1 MGKLYPLRIEFLGGF
16 VFYSLAELTEI
27 VQLAMIFIIDVRC
40 KCIIHPNTMPTDTSI
55 ENQLKDAVQL
65 SDAKWA
71 VLAERVGNSWQ
82 LRSVYHL
89 NKSAQNE
96 LITLMGKPS
105 IDTWLCG
112 ALSGGHSRS
121 SSIPEEN
128 DLNAERFFAFPIPGT
143 SQIILA
149 GADTQT
155 PIAQR
160 IWKLTAS
167 LLSGRSTSS
176 NQPFLPDL
184 QSGLAFDLPLALEKV
199 LGAIVQVV
207 TCQGGWLAIRRGDS
221 LDIQAEWNVPKAKGA
236 ALLIDSNPLLR
247 RVNRSLKEALITRG
261 QPNWDNLPY
270 GALKSGTNVWIC
282 LPLVIGQRLI
292 GVVTLWRQKEFTST
306 ELGQLREFVGR
317 VPPSVEVVVTF
328 SEMTAHLR
336 RLGLLNDFVLTV
348 SSAQNLDQIARR
360 MFDLLA
366 RAFNTELIVLF
377 LRSSDGRILRDY
389 RLFDGKMN
397 VVSTPLAGHSVQPY
411 LSKDGRARLIV
422 DAVKEGFAPIHKEAR
437 SMLIV
442 PLKYR
447 GQAIGVLIIENL
459 RDEAFTQ
466 YDEHL
471 MVVITSHLAGLIEY
485 TRLREEAEGRARS
498 LSLIHEVVQQVIGL
512 NDKAEVA
519 HLTAELVAQ
528 YFKYELAAIFLF
540 DEEHKFFIQ
549 GIGGTHAD
557 TVKRALGGEEFVV
570 SGGVTSH
577 VSQTGAS
584 IMINDTNLDALY
596 KPLKGWA
603 ARSEICVALK
613 DGDTILGIIDVESRE
628 QNAFT
633 HNDLIAMESLAGIL
647 ASVIT
652 SANQYQKL
660 QESIRQLRLI
670 EIELNARIEA
680 QRSAENRLLQAAKL
694 AAVGEMA
701 AGIAHELNNPL
712 TAVTGFSELILD
724 ELPQASV
731 HRKDLEMVLHE
742 ARRAGDVV
750 RRLLDFSRQGERV
763 RTQSDLNEVV
773 RDVIA
778 LTNHLIKTN
787 GVALSLDLNEPLPW
801 VFIDTNQ
808 MKQVLLNLIHN
819 ALQAMPNGGDL
830 QISTCLVQRD
840 ERNWAVMEI
849 RDSGVGITQADQNR
863 IFEPFFTTRGDRGGT
878 GLGLSVSFGIV
889 TDHGGLI
896 EISSEPENGS
906 IFSVW
911 LPI

>member
-1 MGKLYPLRIEFLGGF
+1 
-16 VFYSLAELTEI
+16 
-27 VQLAMIFIIDVRC
+27 
-40 KCIIHPNTMPTDTSI
+40 MPTDTSL
-55 ENQLKDAVQL
+55 ESQLKDAVQL
-65 SDAKWA
+65 SEAVWA
-71 VLAERVGNSWQ
+71 VLAERVGGDWQ
-82 LRSVYHL
+82 LRSIYHL

-96 LITLMGKPS
+96 LITLMGRPS

-121 SSIPEEN
+121 SAIPEEN
-128 DLNAERFFAFPIPGT
+128 VLNAERFFAFPIPVT
-143 SQIILA
+143 SQIILV
-149 GADTQT
+149 GADDQT
-155 PIAQR
+155 PAAQR

-199 LGAIVQVV
+199 LGAFVQAVN
-207 TCQGGWLAIRRGDS
+207 CQGAWLAIRRGES
-221 LDIQAEWNVPKAKGA
+221 LDVQSEWNVSKAKGVS
-236 ALLIDSNPLLR
+236 LLIDSNPLLR
-247 RVNRSLKEALITRG
+247 RVSRSLSEVLITRG
-261 QPNWDNLPY
+261 QPNWDNLPF
-270 GALKSGTNVWIC
+270 GALKSGAHVWAC

-292 GVVTLWRQKEFTST
+292 GVVTVWRQKEFSPT
-306 ELGQLREFVGR
+306 ELSQLRDLALR

-328 SEMTAHLR
+328 SEMAAHLR

-360 MFDLLA
+360 MFGLLA
-366 RAFNTELIVLF
+366 RAFSTELIALF

-389 RLFDGKMN
+389 RLTDSKMN
-397 VVSTPLAGHSVQPY
+397 VISVSLAGHSVQPF
-411 LSKDGRARLIV
+411 LTKDGRARLIV
-422 DAVKEGFAPIHKEAR
+422 DTVTEGVVPIHKDAR

-447 GQAIGVLIIENL
+447 GQAIGVLIIENA
-459 RDEAFTQ
+459 RAEAFTQ

-512 NDKAEVA
+512 NDKKEVA
-519 HLTAELVAQ
+519 SITAELVAQ

-540 DEEHKFFIQ
+540 DEERRFSIQ
-549 GIGGTHAD
+549 GIGGSHAE
-557 TVKRALGGEEFVV
+557 TVKRALGGGEFVV
-570 SGGVTSH
+570 DGGITSH
-577 VSQTGAS
+577 VSKTGAS
-584 IMINDTNLDALY
+584 IIINDTTQDSLY
-596 KPLKGWA
+596 KPLKGWE
-603 ARSEICVALK
+603 ARSEICVAVK
-613 DGDTILGIIDVESRE
+613 DGDVILGIIDVESRE

-660 QESIRQLRLI
+660 QETIRQLRLI
-670 EIELNARIEA
+670 EVELNARMEA

-712 TAVTGFSELILD
+712 TTVTGFSELILD
-724 ELPQASV
+724 ELPQDAT
-731 HRKDLEMVLHE
+731 HRKELEMVLRE

-763 RTQSDLNEVV
+763 RAQADLNEVV
-773 RDVIA
+773 NDVLA
-778 LTNHLIKTN
+778 LTNHLIQTN
-787 GVALSLDLNEPLPW
+787 GVTLALELEESLPW
-801 VFIDTNQ
+801 IFIDRNQ

-830 QISTCLVQRD
+830 HICTKMIPRD
-840 ERNWAVMEI
+840 ERKWAVMSVK
-849 RDSGVGITQADQNR
+849 DSGMGISTTDQNR
-863 IFEPFFTTRGDRGGT
+863 IFEPFFTTKGDRGGT
-878 GLGLSVSFGIV
+878 GLGLSVTFGIV
-889 TDHGGLI
+889 TDHGGMI
-896 EISSEPENGS
+896 EISSEPDKGS
-906 IFSVW
+906 TFAVW
-911 LPI
+911 LPM